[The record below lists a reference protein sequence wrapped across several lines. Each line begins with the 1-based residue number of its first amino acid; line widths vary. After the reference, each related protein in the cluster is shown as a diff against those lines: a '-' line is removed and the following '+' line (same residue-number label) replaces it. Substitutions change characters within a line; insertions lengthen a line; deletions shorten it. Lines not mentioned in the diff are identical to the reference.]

1 MEIIKKG
8 NSCWSLEVKCTGNGW
23 NNLEKDPCFSI
34 LKLNKEDIYKR
45 SYHQYEK
52 GKQQT
57 YGFIC
62 PVCHCFTE
70 IDRNLIPAYTKVT
83 CLNVAK
89 KGSIYW
95 DDLTDEEKKI
105 SEVL

>member
-8 NSCWSLEVKCTGNGW
+8 DTNWSLEVVCTGEGW
-23 NNLEKDPCFSI
+23 NNFEKTPCFSI

-52 GKQQT
+52 GTKHT

-70 IDRNLIPAYTKVT
+70 IDKSQISEYIKAT
-83 CLNVAK
+83 CLSVAK
-89 KGSIYW
+89 KGRS
-95 DDLTDEEKKI
+95 EEHT
-105 SEVL
+105 SELQSLA